1 MKIRP
6 KEDLNIHLDAENRDE
21 IPGVPLTDDHAI
33 ASIEGSN
40 GFTGEQLKTL
50 HIYSVDEVYRH
61 ERTTTLCGRE
71 MGSHQDQSVLF
82 ARGGCGENE
91 RQNSYLICNKCI
103 KLCKESKTTE
113 QT

>member
-33 ASIEGSN
+33 ASIEG
-40 GFTGEQLKTL
+40 
-50 HIYSVDEVYRH
+50 
-61 ERTTTLCGRE
+61 
-71 MGSHQDQSVLF
+71 
-82 ARGGCGENE
+82 ENE